1 MTAPPQEFKEYT
13 LTINL
18 SVHPEMREKSLRDY
32 IHSQIF
38 TDNWIGAF
46 RTNYIL
52 ATEFQ
57 FRSRPLTS
65 AAPLEGVF
73 KDFDNNA
80 VEWLKQHD
88 TAIRKA
94 EREKVL
100 SPIKAV
106 YDRFS
111 HLDKILSARDPDC
124 PMRQCYSD
132 IWFVVKESLRREP

>member
-1 MTAPPQEFKEYT
+1 MTAPQQEFKEYT

-57 FRSRPLTS
+57 FRSRPHTQPPTL
-65 AAPLEGVF
+65 PDEVCRICEDCRV
-73 KDFDNNA
+73 K
-80 VEWLKQHD
+80 HD
-88 TAIRKA
+88 ITIRKA

-100 SPIKAV
+100 SFLDELIS
-106 YDRFS
+106 DRVS
-111 HLDKILSARDPDC
+111 DARK
-124 PMRQCYSD
+124 RE
-132 IWFVVKESLRREP
+132 IIESLRREP

>member
-1 MTAPPQEFKEYT
+1 MTAPQQEFKEYT

-18 SVHPEMREKSLRDY
+18 SVYPEMREKSLRDY

-88 TAIRKA
+88 ITIRKA

-100 SPIKAV
+100 SFLDELIS
-106 YDRFS
+106 DRVS
-111 HLDKILSARDPDC
+111 DARK
-124 PMRQCYSD
+124 RE
-132 IWFVVKESLRREP
+132 IIESLRSEQP

>member
-1 MTAPPQEFKEYT
+1 MTAPQQEFKEYT

-100 SPIKAV
+100 DAISACVGQWIPFGSDPTAVMAREIKE
-106 YDRFS
+106 
-111 HLDKILSARDPDC
+111 KI
-124 PMRQCYSD
+124 
-132 IWFVVKESLRREP
+132 ESLRSEQHER

>member
-1 MTAPPQEFKEYT
+1 MTALQQEFKEYT

-57 FRSRPLTS
+57 FRSRPHTQKPSSKCIVCVLTPGS
-65 AAPLEGVF
+65 CLS
-73 KDFDNNA
+73 
-80 VEWLKQHD
+80 QHD

-100 SPIKAV
+100 SFLDELIS
-106 YDRFS
+106 DRVS
-111 HLDKILSARDPDC
+111 DARK
-124 PMRQCYSD
+124 RE
-132 IWFVVKESLRREP
+132 IVESLRTQQEQP